1 MTPFSPFIL
10 IPIVTGLVGWGTN
23 AMAVRMLFQPIE
35 RKGLGPV
42 GWQGVLPANAERMA
56 RTCVELMTTQLL
68 NPQQVVQRLQPEE
81 VSLRLSPILEREAE
95 SIVEDVLRSRF
106 PRLWESM
113 PDRVRQSVRERL
125 RAEIPGLIAELMEE
139 VETNLSRYL
148 DVEALVVN
156 AFVSNRSLLN
166 ELFWSCGQREF
177 KFISRSGLYFGLM
190 FGLLQSLVWF
200 FVQPMWF
207 LPVTGIVV
215 GWATNW
221 LALKMVFEPQEPKS
235 MGPIRWQ
242 GLFLMRQN
250 EVSEAYASFF
260 TSRILRPE
268 ALVDGILRG
277 PASERIAHVLKR
289 TCEQAVEQAS
299 GPAKHVIQL
308 TVGTDEWISIKSEIS
323 DRLVAVVPGELDRLH
338 DYAESALDLEAEL
351 TRNLR
356 QLSSADFEN
365 VLRPLFRQDEATLIA
380 VGAVL
385 GGVAGLVQWML
396 VGIT

>member
-1 MTPFSPFIL
+1 MPFFNAYVHTMTPFSPFIL

-177 KFISRSGLYFGLM
+177 K
-190 FGLLQSLVWF
+190 
-200 FVQPMWF
+200 
-207 LPVTGIVV
+207 
-215 GWATNW
+215 
-221 LALKMVFEPQEPKS
+221 
-235 MGPIRWQ
+235 
-242 GLFLMRQN
+242 
-250 EVSEAYASFF
+250 
-260 TSRILRPE
+260 
-268 ALVDGILRG
+268 
-277 PASERIAHVLKR
+277 
-289 TCEQAVEQAS
+289 
-299 GPAKHVIQL
+299 
-308 TVGTDEWISIKSEIS
+308 
-323 DRLVAVVPGELDRLH
+323 
-338 DYAESALDLEAEL
+338 
-351 TRNLR
+351 
-356 QLSSADFEN
+356 
-365 VLRPLFRQDEATLIA
+365 LFRE
-380 VGAVL
+380 
-385 GGVAGLVQWML
+385 VASILV
-396 VGIT
+396 